1 MRILG
6 DRSLLPPPLRAAAA
20 RAEVATRGHDG
31 PTLNIAFAYTSRHE
45 MAAAVATLVAAAD
58 DGRIPADA
66 ITPAA
71 VEACLFTG
79 PAYGGGGEAGDGEGG
94 EGQGAPPPQARGGS
108 VDLLVRT
115 SGERRLS
122 DFLCWQ
128 GGGARLAF
136 RPVLWPDFSAWELLR
151 VVLAYQAAARARRRH
166 ERRVAVAAAA
176 GAAAG
181 TSGTASV
188 VQGAGRKLELSA
200 AAAGAGGTPAGGGAP
215 AAPLHPA
222 VAALVADVCRRHYAA
237 VDADAAVAAAAA
249 EGSGGG

>member
-6 DRSLLPPPLRAAAA
+6 DRSLLPLPLRAAAA

-79 PAYGGGGEAGDGEGG
+79 PAYGGGGGAGDGEGE
-94 EGQGAPPPQARGGS
+94 EGQGAPPPPARGGA

-151 VVLAYQAAARARRRH
+151 VVLAYQAAARARRRN

-188 VQGAGRKLELSA
+188 VQGAGRKLESSA

-237 VDADAAVAAAAA
+237 VDVDATAAAAA
-249 EGSGGG
+249 EEGSGG